1 MQKTKYSEI
10 TLLNAVLCLCVI
22 MIHLTSEPVM
32 QLEYGSFWHILIFII
47 NKSLCFSVPAFL
59 FLSGFKLYNKYED
72 EKIDLKRF
80 WLGRFTKIVIPYIAA
95 VLVYFIYF
103 FAKKWVSPADLPQY
117 IFLGTLASQ
126 FYYIVVAVQFYLLFP
141 VLKLLVSRF
150 PTLTLTASLICTVL
164 IQQLF
169 NFRYYDRFAG
179 TYVFYFVLGMLFA
192 KYRIHEKSGRL
203 CVIGICGT
211 VLTAAVH
218 LPLIYMSIYLGRLTY
233 ICDDI
238 VNIIYITFA
247 IFALYGI
254 AVKLRGK
261 FGGLHKCARVLG
273 NVSFSVYLYHV
284 LLIFLLKYD
293 ILPRF
298 DLSVRERFIIS
309 FVVVYALTAVYAAV
323 STKLKKKFRNK

>member
-1 MQKTKYSEI
+1 MKKTKFEEI

-32 QLEYGSFWHILIFII
+32 QLTYVTFPHILIFVI

-59 FLSGFKLYNKYED
+59 FLSGFKLYNKFD
-72 EKIDLKRF
+72 NSKIDLKRF
-80 WLGRFTKIVIPYIAA
+80 FFGRFTKIGIPYVAA
-95 VLVYFIYF
+95 VLVYFVYF

-117 IFLGTLASQ
+117 IFLGTLSSQ

-141 VLKLLVSRF
+141 VLKVLVDRF
-150 PTLTLTASLICTVL
+150 PKLTLTASLICTVL
-164 IQQLF
+164 IQQFF
-169 NFRYYDRFAG
+169 NFQYYDRFAG

-192 KYRIHEKSGRL
+192 KRRVYEKSGRL
-203 CVIGICGT
+203 CVVGACGA
-211 VLTAAVH
+211 VLTAVVH
-218 LPLIYMSIYLGRLTY
+218 LPLIYQSVYMGKSTYL
-233 ICDDI
+233 CDDI
-238 VNIIYITFA
+238 VNIVYITFA
-247 IFALYGI
+247 IFALYGV
-254 AVKLRGK
+254 AVKLNGK
-261 FGGLHKCARVLG
+261 FGGLHKCAQVLG

-309 FVVVYALTAVYAAV
+309 FAVVYALVFVYAAV
-323 STKLKKKFRNK
+323 STKLKKRLRDK